1 MDLQGKNPGGIHNSI
16 CMVRSVKRVTV
27 AEALSDL
34 DYKVLRMDIRRL
46 EDKMARLTV
55 RIAGTATRGDVSA
68 PVDVTVNIN
77 GELEQIINTG
87 LGLSAKMKGL
97 QQ

>member
-1 MDLQGKNPGGIHNSI
+1 MGEPTREN
-16 CMVRSVKRVTV
+16 V
-27 AEALSDL
+27 AEALSDR
-34 DYKVLRMDIRRL
+34 DYKVLRMAIRRL